1 MTNTGQILPKKTE
14 LEFSDY
20 VGLVWSIVN
29 KQNIRDLIEDDDLF
43 QELGLV
49 WLNCKRLY
57 KPSKN
62 LQFTTYF
69 YTAAVNYIMLVKT
82 RYNREHY
89 LWSLDYNISLT
100 PKYNLPIS
108 ELLVDERSN
117 VEQSVINEEIII
129 KFLSHPFGALAQ
141 FMLQGKSVA
150 YAADVLEIDRAT
162 AHRRIQ
168 KMIEDVRQTQT

>member
-1 MTNTGQILPKKTE
+1 MTNTGRILPKTNE
-14 LEFSDY
+14 LEFEDY

-29 KQNIRDLIEDDDLF
+29 KQRIRDLIEDDDLF

-69 YTAAVNYIMLVKT
+69 YTAAVNHIMLIKT
-82 RYNREHY
+82 KSNREHF

-100 PKYNLPIS
+100 PKYNLPVS
-108 ELLVDERSN
+108 ELYVDDKVN
-117 VEQSVINEEIII
+117 IEQAVINEEIII
-129 KFLSHPFGALAQ
+129 RFLKHPYGALAK
-141 FMLQGKSVA
+141 FMLQGKTVA

-168 KMIEDVRQTQT
+168 KMIQDVRQTQT